1 MTKDYAIKRL
11 ELIKKH
17 SEGGN
22 YNYKINARNWIKADK
37 ETGEVVKSRIYFS
50 ITETR
55 TGSKHCKERDYG
67 YIDTLTG
74 EYFPGNSDLNN
85 NYDFGGNGFKVEE
98 TAKEKKVVET
108 IVKSNITEEDL
119 EKYAAYAVSRIF
131 EDETIRIKI
140 AEIIKSEFLEKLE
153 KGEEK

>member
-22 YNYKINARNWIKADK
+22 YNYRINANNWMKTDK

-50 ITETR
+50 IIETR
-55 TGSKHCKERDYG
+55 TGSRHYKERDYG

-74 EYFPGNSDLNN
+74 EYFPGDRDLNN
-85 NYDFGGNGFKVEE
+85 NYDFGGNGFKDEKAAEE
-98 TAKEKKVVET
+98 SEIVET
-108 IVKSNITEEDL
+108 IVKKDITEKDL
-119 EKYAAYAVSRIF
+119 EKYADYAVSKIF
-131 EDETIRIKI
+131 EDEIIRKRI
-140 AEIIKSEFLEKLE
+140 AEIIKSDFLEKLE
-153 KGEEK
+153 KGE